1 MPLPFKGLKW
11 PIFTRYGNIK
21 CVAKCRKWGGR
32 QVDKAHTYKIFD
44 SNSHM
49 IPLERGNKVLDLGVW
64 FDEKLS
70 FSEHIQTKINKAY
83 MMLGIIKRIFLR
95 RI

>member
-1 MPLPFKGLKW
+1 
-11 PIFTRYGNIK
+11 
-21 CVAKCRKWGGR
+21 
-32 QVDKAHTYKIFD
+32 
-44 SNSHM
+44 M

-83 MMLGIIKRIFLR
+83 MMLGIIKRIFWGGFR
-95 RI
+95 AGGYF